1 MKIERH
7 LSANIETRVELEP
20 GHLYVSAHEDFKV
33 SGDDVKA
40 LDRAIAE
47 AKAYI
52 AQVRRIKRHV
62 VKHGVGVEP
71 PRSGVKISA
80 QDIADIWTKVV
91 SAKPE
96 NNIFNSDSMFFKSFM
111 K

>member
-1 MKIERH
+1 MAIERN

-33 SGDDVKA
+33 SGDDIAA

-62 VKHGVGVEP
+62 VKHGVGVAP

-80 QDIADIWTKVV
+80 QDVADAWAKAI
-91 SAKPE
+91 SAHPQK
-96 NNIFNSDSMFFKSFM
+96 NIFESDSVLFGSLM